1 LEQFYEEKKGDV
13 RVFLSLF
20 IENVVVKNMHMID

>member
-1 LEQFYEEKKGDV
+1 MSWNISMKKKKCDV

-20 IENVVVKNMHMID
+20 IENVVAKNMID